1 MGSSKYLGTS
11 KSEQKTRTMPSLNLH
26 IVLLFAVAY
35 SQIFGGVSCCCLSRT
50 IFASLSPT
58 HETASATQAQTSAIV
73 PFVPKCPKCAASQV
87 SARQSP
93 QGDGYQ
99 LSSVSQCNKCQCT
112 KTVSSATVHAEPRS
126 LSIAVNFI
134 ATFALSGD
142 LIPRAE
148 SSSFQRHEITIRFGD
163 NSWQSIACHWKK

>member
-1 MGSSKYLGTS
+1 
-11 KSEQKTRTMPSLNLH
+11 MPSLNLH

-58 HETASATQAQTSAIV
+58 HETASATQDQTSAIV
-73 PFVPKCPKCAASQV
+73 PFVPKCPKCAASQA
-87 SARQSP
+87 STRRSS
-93 QGDGYQ
+93 QGDGHQ
-99 LSSVSQCNKCQCT
+99 SSSVSQCNKCQCT
-112 KTVSSATVHAEPRS
+112 KTVSNATVHAEPRP

-134 ATFALSGD
+134 ATFALSWD
-142 LIPRAE
+142 LFPRGE
-148 SSSFQRHEITIRFGD
+148 SSLFQRHEIPIRFSN